1 MTKTPFDYSVF
12 DEGRQ
17 VNYWRLDPA
26 LRAEA
31 QRVYPNGEF
40 SWAKS
45 RLDEFGEL
53 VGGTIADNADVVD
66 DNGPELHTYDKDG
79 DLWNHVEYHPAQAE
93 NDRLTYES
101 GIVADAFDPPSGRKQ
116 PLGLVHTLTMQLLL
130 SYVDTG
136 FVCPV
141 SMTAGAALVLR
152 NHDTADEL
160 HDYFERLTSRSYE
173 SLIEGAMFLTEKQG
187 GSDVGAVETIAE
199 PVETE
204 FSDASPSNS
213 DSSEDNSSEPM
224 PAEGDGGEV
233 HPRTY
238 ELTGEKWFCS
248 NIDAD
253 GTLALA
259 RRSGAPDGTAGLSL
273 FLVPHQTRDGAL
285 NDQLYRRLK
294 DKLGTISVPTGEVEF
309 DGTTAY
315 LVGEPER
322 GFKYMTTML
331 NWERITNAVG
341 AVGIM
346 GRALLE
352 SKIKAANRDAF
363 GNPVQEY
370 PLMKRDLF
378 DMAVDYEAALA
389 FAMEAGKWLDRYER
403 DHDDDEAYRLMRT
416 LTPIAKQRTA
426 RMAVDTASY
435 AMEIQGGNGYVSD
448 FVTHRLYRDA
458 QVLPIWEGTS
468 NILAL
473 DLLRTFE
480 RDGVPETLLSHVD
493 SLLSSVDSPSL
504 NHLVDTVRGEV
515 EDLTRALTTLADADS
530 EYAQHEAKQLADY
543 VFDVVTASL
552 LLSNAQREL
561 ETSNDA
567 RNALVAEWFVDQM
580 LVNTP
585 GRGIGDGDALPLEH
599 FDAVVRHASV
609 EPAELDDE

>member
-1 MTKTPFDYSVF
+1 MTDTPFEYGAYE
-12 DEGRQ
+12 EGRH

-31 QRVYPNGEF
+31 QRVYPPDEF
-40 SWAKS
+40 AWAKS

-53 VGGTIADNADVVD
+53 VGDTIADNADVVD
-66 DNGPELHTYDKDG
+66 DNGPELHTYDRDG
-79 DLWNHVEYHPAQAE
+79 HVQNVVEYHPAQYE

-101 GIVADAFDPPSGRKQ
+101 GIVADAFDPPAGRKE
-116 PLGLVHTLTMQLLL
+116 PLGLVHTLTMQLIL

-152 NHDTADEL
+152 NHDTDGEL
-160 HDYFERLTSRSYE
+160 DDYFESLTSRSHE

-187 GSDVGAVETIAE
+187 GSDVGAVETVAE

-204 FSDASPSNS
+204 SADGDQST
-213 DSSEDNSSEPM
+213 EPL
-224 PAEGDGGEV
+224 PADTDGGAV
-233 HPRTY
+233 QTRTY

-248 NIDAD
+248 NIDAE

-259 RRSGAPDGTAGLSL
+259 RRPGAPDGTAGLSL
-273 FLVPHQTRDGAL
+273 FLVPNRTRDGEL

-309 DGTTAY
+309 DGAEAY

-341 AVGIM
+341 AVGIV

-363 GNPVQEY
+363 GNPVQEH

-378 DMAVDYEAALA
+378 EMTVEYEAALA
-389 FAMEAGKWLDRYER
+389 FSMEAGKWLDRYER

-416 LTPIAKQRTA
+416 LTPIAKYRTA

-435 AMEIQGGNGYVSD
+435 AMEIQGGNGYVAD

-480 RDGVPETLLSHVD
+480 REAAHERLFPYID
-493 SLLSSVDSPSL
+493 SLLSSVEHPLFDD
-504 NHLVDTVRGEV
+504 LVDAVTDEL
-515 EDLTRALTTLADADS
+515 ESLKRALATLAEADD
-530 EYAQHEAKQLADY
+530 EYAQHEAKRLADY

-552 LLSNAQREL
+552 LLSNARREL
-561 ETSNDA
+561 DASNDA
-567 RNALVAEWFVDQM
+567 RKAVVAQWFVEQTLGDSR
-580 LVNTP
+580 
-585 GRGIGDGDALPLEH
+585 GRSITDGEALPLQY
-599 FDAVVRHASV
+599 FDAVVRHAS
-609 EPAELDDE
+609 LDADAF

>member
-1 MTKTPFDYSVF
+1 MTDTPFDYSTY
-12 DEGRQ
+12 DEGRH

-31 QRVYPNGEF
+31 ERVYPESEF
-40 SWAKS
+40 EWATS

-53 VGGTIADNADVVD
+53 VGTTIADNADVID
-66 DNGPELHTYDKDG
+66 DNGPELHTYDRDG
-79 DLWNHVEYHPAQAE
+79 NVQNVVEYHPAQHE
-93 NDRLTYES
+93 NERLTYES
-101 GIVADAFDPPSGRKQ
+101 GIVADAFDPPSGRNE

-130 SYVDTG
+130 SYVDVG

-152 NHDTADEL
+152 NHDADGEL
-160 HDYFERLTSRSYE
+160 DDYFEALTSRS
-173 SLIEGAMFLTEKQG
+173 SDSVIEGAMFLTEQQG
-187 GSDVGAVETIAE
+187 GSDVGAVETVAE
-199 PVETE
+199 PGEAAVTGDE
-204 FSDASPSNS
+204 SP
-213 DSSEDNSSEPM
+213 EPVT
-224 PAEGDGGEV
+224 AESDGGAV
-233 HPRTY
+233 QTRTY

-259 RRSGAPDGTAGLSL
+259 RRPGAPDGTAGLSL
-273 FLVPHQTRDGAL
+273 FLVPHRTRDGGL

-309 DGTTAY
+309 DGAEAY

-352 SKIKAANRDAF
+352 SKIKAANREAF
-363 GNPVQEY
+363 GNPVEEY

-378 DMAVDYEAALA
+378 EMTVDYEAALA

-403 DHDDDEAYRLMRT
+403 NHDDDDAFRLMRV
-416 LTPIAKQRTA
+416 LTPIAKHRTA

-435 AMEIQGGNGYVSD
+435 AMEIQGGNGYVSE

-480 RDGVPETLLSHVD
+480 RESAHETLRSHVETLLD
-493 SLLSSVDSPSL
+493 SAGNPHLEHLADVVSEELEELS
-504 NHLVDTVRGEV
+504 
-515 EDLTRALTTLADADS
+515 RALATLADAS
-530 EYAQHEAKQLADY
+530 TEYAQHEAKRLADY

-552 LLSNAQREL
+552 LVANAQREID
-561 ETSNDA
+561 TSNDA
-567 RNALVAEWFVDQM
+567 RKVVVAEWFIEQTLLDA
-580 LVNTP
+580 P
-585 GRGIGDGDALPLEH
+585 SRGISTGEARPLEY
-599 FDAVVRHASV
+599 FDAVVKHASLAPEAV
-609 EPAELDDE
+609 SHRHESHETE

>member
-1 MTKTPFDYSVF
+1 MTDEPFDYSAY
-12 DEGRQ
+12 DEGRH

-31 QRVYPNGEF
+31 ERVYPESEF
-40 SWAKS
+40 AWATS

-53 VGGTIADNADVVD
+53 VGNTIADNADVID
-66 DNGPELHTYDKDG
+66 AHGPALHTYDRDG
-79 DLWNHVEYHPAQAE
+79 NVENLVEYHPAQHE
-93 NDRLTYES
+93 NERLTYES
-101 GIVADAFDPPSGRKQ
+101 GIVADAFDPPSGRDE
-116 PLGLVHTLTMQLLL
+116 PVGLVHTLTMQLLL
-130 SYVDTG
+130 SYVDVG

-152 NHDTADEL
+152 NHDADDEL
-160 HDYFERLTSRSYE
+160 DDYFEALTSRSSE
-173 SLIEGAMFLTEKQG
+173 SVVEGAMFLTEQQG
-187 GSDVGAVETIAE
+187 GSDVGAIETIAE

-204 FSDASPSNS
+204 ATDDESP
-213 DSSEDNSSEPM
+213 ETVT
-224 PAEGDGGEV
+224 AENDGGAGQ
-233 HPRTY
+233 PRTY

-259 RRSGAPDGTAGLSL
+259 RRPGAPDGTAGLSL
-273 FLVPHQTRDGAL
+273 FLVPHRTRDGAL

-309 DGTTAY
+309 DGAEAY

-322 GFKYMTTML
+322 GFNYMTTML

-352 SKIKAANRDAF
+352 SKIKAASREAF
-363 GNPVQEY
+363 GNPVEEY

-378 DMAVDYEAALA
+378 EMAVDYEAALA

-403 DHDDDEAYRLMRT
+403 NHDDDEAFRLMRT
-416 LTPIAKQRTA
+416 LTPIAKHRTA
-426 RMAVDTASY
+426 RMAVDTTSY
-435 AMEIQGGNGYVSD
+435 AMEIQGGNGYVSE

-468 NILAL
+468 NILSL
-473 DLLRTFE
+473 DLLGTFE
-480 RDGVPETLLSHVD
+480 RESAHETLRAHVETLLD
-493 SLLSSVDSPSL
+493 SVEHPRLERLAAVAREELEELS
-504 NHLVDTVRGEV
+504 
-515 EDLTRALTTLADADS
+515 RALVTLADAS
-530 EYAQHEAKQLADY
+530 TEYAQHEAKQLADY

-561 ETSNDA
+561 DASNDA
-567 RNALVAEWFVDQM
+567 RNVVVAAWFVEQT
-580 LVNTP
+580 LVDSR
-585 GRGIGDGDALPLEH
+585 GRGIADGEALPLDY
-599 FDAVVRHASV
+599 FDAVVRHAPLDLSSV
-609 EPAELDDE
+609 ANE

>member
-1 MTKTPFDYSVF
+1 MTDTPFDY
-12 DEGRQ
+12 DEYDDGRH

-26 LRAEA
+26 LKAEA
-31 QRVYPNGEF
+31 RRVYPDGEF
-40 SWAKS
+40 EWAAS

-53 VGGTIADNADVVD
+53 VGGTIADNADIVD
-66 DNGPELHTYDKDG
+66 EHGPELHTYDRNG
-79 DLWNHVEYHPAQAE
+79 TVSNVVEYHPAQHE
-93 NDRLTYES
+93 NERLTYES
-101 GIVADAFDPPSGRKQ
+101 GIVSDAFSAPPERNE

-130 SYVDTG
+130 SYADAG

-152 NHDTADEL
+152 NHDSDSSLDE
-160 HDYFERLTSRSYE
+160 YFEGLTSRSYE
-173 SLIEGAMFLTEKQG
+173 SVIEGAMFLTEKQG
-187 GSDVGAVETIAE
+187 GSDVGAIETIAE
-199 PVETE
+199 QV
-204 FSDASPSNS
+204 A
-213 DSSEDNSSEPM
+213 
-224 PAEGDGGEV
+224 G
-233 HPRTY
+233 RTY

-248 NIDAD
+248 NIDAQ

-259 RRSGAPDGTAGLSL
+259 RRTDAPEGTAGLSL
-273 FLVPHQTRDGAL
+273 FLVPHRTPDGEL

-309 DGTTAY
+309 HGAEAY

-352 SKIKAANRDAF
+352 SKIKAANREAF
-363 GNPVQEY
+363 GNPIQEY

-378 DMAVDYEAALA
+378 DMTVDYEAALA

-403 DHDDDEAYRLMRT
+403 DHDDEDAYRLMRT
-416 LTPIAKQRTA
+416 LTPIAKLRTA

-448 FVTHRLYRDA
+448 FVTHRLFRDA

-468 NILAL
+468 NILSL
-473 DLLRTFE
+473 DLLRTFQRE
-480 RDGVPETLLSHVD
+480 AAHEVLVPYVESLFSPVD
-493 SLLSSVDSPSL
+493 HPALD
-504 NHLVDTVRGEV
+504 HLVASISEAFQT
-515 EDLTRALTTLADADS
+515 LQQALVSLADSGD
-530 EYAQHEAKQLADY
+530 EYAQYEAKQVANY

-552 LLSNAQREL
+552 LVANAQRAL
-561 ETSNDA
+561 NASNDA
-567 RNALVAEWFVDQM
+567 RKAVVAAWFVQHTLLDA
-580 LVNTP
+580 P
-585 GRGIGDGDALPLEH
+585 ARGIDDGEAPPLDY
-599 FDAVVRHASV
+599 FDAVVRHASLAP
-609 EPAELDDE
+609 ESLDESQ